1 MATLA
6 IQPVAATGT
15 ALSFAAA
22 TSGGDKC
29 HVGDRSF
36 LIVKNGSGASVTVTL
51 ATSETVD
58 GFAVADNAVAVAA
71 GAQTVIGPV
80 ERELYAATDG
90 LCAITYSAS
99 ASVTVASV
107 QC

>member
-6 IQPVAATGT
+6 IQPVASTGT

-29 HVGDRSF
+29 HVGNDLY

-51 ATSETVD
+51 ATTATNE

-71 GAQTVIGPV
+71 SAETAIGPLDPA
-80 ERELYAATDG
+80 LYRGTDG

-107 QC
+107 KF